1 MSQSLGYSWYEPKSS
16 PLAYIA
22 NCLDPQKHLLSI
34 TEDGDVRITEK
45 ARNLFQ
51 KVFTH
56 QIGSTKDKLVL
67 KGLQRLI
74 EDDVAAFDS
83 IDTSILSAE
92 HFFTHRG
99 ASDAETKNVHFPSID
114 KRDAYYQVALDFSN
128 ILKQVKVKV
137 ERYYRDRPLNAD
149 QELERVQR
157 KLLVTT
163 LDLKIKT
170 IEEIGKENSPEL
182 TRKRF
187 EQVDALYRESQESLK
202 SLFGGFTARSVD
214 DPRFRALAHHPQS
227 TKKEASEH
235 LASSQEHRL
244 AEEILMEEERD
255 ASRPV
260 STQHVRAV
268 SIKEESDP
276 RVLNAA
282 KKTVASTQKPPPP
295 PPPPPLLSQSTTRSE
310 EGKSSVAR
318 PNMANILAGGPGLSG
333 LKKVPSG
340 EINDRSELGAK
351 PKEKGTSD
359 ASSSQGRPDM
369 ASILAGGSGIKGLR
383 KVSKDEISDRS
394 ELGSKPKEKGTSD
407 ASSSQGRPDMASILA
422 GGSGIKG
429 LRKVSK
435 NEISDRSD
443 AGTKT
448 KKKSAKSTSLN
459 THERPDIASLIK
471 SGKGKSGLRKV
482 KSEEIRDRSSP
493 GSKPS
498 TEDLGPLAAALA
510 NIRKHT
516 VIEGK
521 NESDEEAWSSD
532 ED

>member
-22 NCLDPQKHLLSI
+22 NCLDPQKHLLTI

-51 KVFTH
+51 KIFTH
-56 QIGSTKDKLVL
+56 QIGSTKDKVVL

-74 EDDVAAFDS
+74 EDDVAAFDG

-99 ASDAETKNVHFPSID
+99 ASDAETKNVHFPNID
-114 KRDAYYQVALDFSN
+114 KRDAYYQVALDFST

-227 TKKEASEH
+227 TRKEASEH
-235 LASSQEHRL
+235 LASSQKHRL

-255 ASRPV
+255 ASHPV
-260 STQHVRAV
+260 FTQHVRAV

-282 KKTVASTQKPPPP
+282 KKTVASTPKPPP

-310 EGKSSVAR
+310 EGKSSVGR

-383 KVSKDEISDRS
+383 KVSK
-394 ELGSKPKEKGTSD
+394 
-407 ASSSQGRPDMASILA
+407 
-422 GGSGIKG
+422 
-429 LRKVSK
+429 

-443 AGTKT
+443 TGTKT
-448 KKKSAKSTSLN
+448 KKKSTKSTSLN

-498 TEDLGPLAAALA
+498 AEDLGPLAAALA

-516 VIEGK
+516 VTEGK